1 MKMIDTKA
9 MLVSVVIEPND
20 DGFLA
25 SVPGIQGAFG
35 EGETVEEAIFN
46 CADVVKIIA
55 AYRAERKE
63 SLPFDTVS
71 FTPNTRFTV
80 ALPVGVA

>member
-1 MKMIDTKA
+1 MMDTKA
-9 MLVSVVIEPND
+9 MLLSVVIEPNE

-35 EGETVEEAIFN
+35 EGDTVEEALFN
-46 CADVVKIIA
+46 CVDVVKIIVT
-55 AYRAERKE
+55 YRSERKE

-80 ALPVGVA
+80 ALPVGIA

>member
-1 MKMIDTKA
+1 MIDTKA
-9 MLVSVVIEPND
+9 MLLSVVIEPND

-25 SVPGIQGAFG
+25 SVPDIQGAFG

-46 CADVVKIIA
+46 CVDVVKVIA
-55 AYRAERKE
+55 AYRAARKE
-63 SLPFDTVS
+63 SLPFGTVA